1 MQKSWNPVT
10 KRLIIT
16 IFPTLQIEKNLK
28 HLYAFISSVVL
39 QDIVD
44 ISSLS
49 ETKKQ
54 AEEEELSLKHIVF
67 GIARS
72 SQLWTCRKEFVK
84 L

>member
-1 MQKSWNPVT
+1 M
-10 KRLIIT
+10 
-16 IFPTLQIEKNLK
+16 
-28 HLYAFISSVVL
+28 VL

-54 AEEEELSLKHIVF
+54 DEEEELSLKHIVF

-84 L
+84 LWWQLAEMLVMVFEDISQLLLSVIVRCCCCRR